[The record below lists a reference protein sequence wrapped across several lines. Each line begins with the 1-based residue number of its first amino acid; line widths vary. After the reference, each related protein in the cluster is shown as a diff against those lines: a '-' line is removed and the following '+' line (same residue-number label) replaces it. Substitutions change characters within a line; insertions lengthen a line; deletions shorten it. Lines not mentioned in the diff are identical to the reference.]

1 MHAEIVVTG
10 SELLLGETVDTNS
23 TMLARMLR
31 DIGLDLYYKTVVG
44 DNRERI
50 AAVLRLALE
59 RSDIVLTSGGLGPTV
74 DDVTREAV
82 SDVTGRPLVFH
93 QHLLDQIA
101 TRFARF
107 GRPMSEN
114 NRRQAYVP
122 EGAIILENS
131 EGTAPGFIIED
142 ARGIIICLPGV
153 PRELEHLM
161 RTHVIPYLR
170 RRLGQEMVILPCV
183 LRTCS
188 IGESQIDAQISDLMR
203 GSNPTVGLA
212 AHAGQVDIRITAKAP
227 TREEAAQLIAPVE
240 AEVRRRLGDVIFGT
254 DEQTLEG
261 VVCDLLVQ
269 KGYTLALVDSVTRG
283 RTADLLRSVG
293 MQTALLADQRYAD
306 VPAAL
311 AGLRLEEVYRD
322 AGARCTAEEAAER
335 VRVES
340 GSSLGLALLGMLTE
354 GEGTPPV
361 AYVSLSDGTTRIT
374 RSYRFGSE
382 NELTRCWITVRAL
395 DMLRRHLLGLA
406 PFDR

>member
-10 SELLLGETVDTNS
+10 SELLLGEIVDTNS
-23 TMLARMLR
+23 AMLARMLR

-82 SDVTGRPLVFH
+82 ADVTGRPLVFH
-93 QHLLDQIA
+93 QHLFDQIA
-101 TRFARF
+101 ARFARF

-122 EGAIILENS
+122 EDAIILENS
-131 EGTAPGFIIED
+131 EGTAPGFIVED
-142 ARGIIICLPGV
+142 ARGTIICLPGV

-161 RTHVIPYLR
+161 RTYVIPYLK
-170 RRLGQEMVILPCV
+170 RRLGQEMVILPRV

-188 IGESQIDAQISDLMR
+188 IGESQIDAWIGDLMR

-227 TREEAAQLIAPVE
+227 TRAEADRLIAPVE

-269 KGYTLALVDSVTRG
+269 KNCTLALVDSVTG
-283 RTADLLRSVG
+283 GQTADLLDRAGVG
-293 MQTALLADQRYAD
+293 MRLLADQRYPDAS
-306 VPAAL
+306 AAL
-311 AGLRLEEVYRD
+311 AGLRLEEVYRN
-322 AGARCTAEEAAER
+322 AGAQRTAEEAAEC
-335 VRVES
+335 VRMES

-354 GEGTPPV
+354 GEGAAPM
-361 AYVSLSDGTTRIT
+361 AYVALSDGTARIT
-374 RSYRFGSE
+374 RFYRFGSE
-382 NELTRCWITVRAL
+382 SDLTRRWITVRAL

>member
-10 SELLLGETVDTNS
+10 SELLLGEIVDTNS
-23 TMLARMLR
+23 AMLARMLR

-101 TRFARF
+101 ARFARF

-131 EGTAPGFIIED
+131 EGTAPGFIVED
-142 ARGIIICLPGV
+142 ARGTIICLPGV

-161 RTHVIPYLR
+161 HTYVIPYLK
-170 RRLGQEMVILPCV
+170 RRLGQEMVILPRV

-188 IGESQIDAQISDLMR
+188 IGESQIDALISDLMR

-227 TREEAAQLIAPVE
+227 TREEAVQLIAPIE

-269 KGYTLALVDSVTRG
+269 KGYTLALVDSVTG
-283 RTADLLRSVG
+283 GQTADLLRSVG

-306 VPAAL
+306 GLAAL
-311 AGLRLEEVYRD
+311 AGLRLEEVYKD
-322 AGARCTAEEAAER
+322 AGAQRVAEEAAER
-335 VRVES
+335 VRMES

-361 AYVSLSDGTTRIT
+361 AYVSLSDGTTSIT

-382 NELTRCWITVRAL
+382 NDLTRRWITVRAL